1 MQILRKESFRTMPWK
16 NGGGETTEIAVFPQ
30 DAGMDNFLWRVS
42 MARVATD
49 GPFSSFP
56 EIDRSL
62 TLLEGE
68 GMMLRMAGRSDVHM
82 TVQSPPCAFPGDVA
96 TEGVLINGPI
106 LDLNVMTRRGLCR
119 ADVQRIEASSFT
131 LDPKGAIILLLVRG
145 GMARAGNAVL
155 ADGDGLFLDAGDT
168 PCSVIGDAGIQ
179 SFCVRIA
186 GVATN
191 LA

>member
-1 MQILRKESFRTMPWK
+1 MQILRKDSFRTMPWK

-30 DAGMDNFLWRVS
+30 GAGMDNFLWRVS

-62 TLLEGE
+62 TLLDGD
-68 GMMLRMAGRSDVHM
+68 GMTLRVAGRDDVHLTM
-82 TVQSPPCAFPGDVA
+82 QSPPYAFPGDAA
-96 TEGVLINGPI
+96 TEGILTGGPI

-119 ADVQRIEASSFT
+119 ADVQRIEAASFT

-145 GMARAGNAVL
+145 GMARAGDAVL
-155 ADGDGLFLDAGDT
+155 ADGDGLFLDAGGA
-168 PCSVIGDAGIQ
+168 PCPVIGGPGMQ
-179 SFCVRIA
+179 SFCIRIA
-186 GVATN
+186 GVPMDVA
-191 LA
+191 